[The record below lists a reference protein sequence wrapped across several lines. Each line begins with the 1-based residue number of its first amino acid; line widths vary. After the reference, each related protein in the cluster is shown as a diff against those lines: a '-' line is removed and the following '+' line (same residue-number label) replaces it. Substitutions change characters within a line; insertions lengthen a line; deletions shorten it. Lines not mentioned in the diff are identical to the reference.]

1 MREHHVNQ
9 HVNQRATDAKHLRRI
24 VKRKQN
30 MKRAKENKQRKMTL
44 KRTVIKGYLG
54 RAISL
59 FVNQYSR
66 LGKNTKKGVRSN
78 KALKTD
84 LSFC

>member
-1 MREHHVNQ
+1 
-9 HVNQRATDAKHLRRI
+9 
-24 VKRKQN
+24 
-30 MKRAKENKQRKMTL
+30 MTL
-44 KRTVIKGYLG
+44 KLTVIKGYLG

-59 FVNQYSR
+59 FVNQYSK
-66 LGKNTKKGVRSN
+66 LGKYTKKGVRSN